1 MSWGTAKRRISS
13 KIASGAF
20 QKPDNTLQ
28 KGIMA
33 AGDIAVA
40 KIMKAEEEERLEK
53 RRQKAAAA
61 AEAKRLA
68 EEQRKKEEEAKK
80 LAREA
85 KAVATRYNAADNP
98 AAVNYITEQ
107 LYTFGDSAAALI
119 ESDVKSGRLSFV
131 DEMRDR
137 PLQGPDVPR
146 DFATP
151 ITVGEGED
159 KKTYSTFKDSDTPIT
174 ADDLEGISTNE
185 NNSEA
190 TRNEAGQMAEIFAP
204 VSEEPAVSLPYQG
217 VEIDP
222 DATETEKLDF
232 TKIQT
237 VADVDGALRNIKVN
251 GINVDDKT
259 LKELKNL
266 RATYYARESAAWVA
280 EASETSDKAFAA
292 MRKFEAQGDNTNYV
306 IAKGIYT
313 GWLNKDAPYK
323 GLLDPEGLIGKS
335 AQDLRDTKA
344 VATKLGAKP
353 EDFEVLD
360 ELLTATEIVE
370 SDAAAQSYI
379 TGASSYNRTVAQIE
393 AALASGD
400 YTADDPLISHLNN
413 IARKQQKQ
421 EIEKEVGVQG
431 VVAVDGLYIDPETNE
446 KTFAVIMRHPN
457 GVNKLRDGTVVD
469 YIPLSDTEASEFAK
483 LSVQTQKYA
492 QELVTSSTAI
502 AEGLRNAENIIQI
515 AKDDPRVRNAG
526 GDVAQFVSGFAR
538 GTDSALGVV
547 QDIFADKGPDYVLT
561 EDELR
566 RELGT
571 RGISDNVLTAALS
584 DELLNLADKTAQ
596 FEAGVLALVFRS
608 GRMEGQAGNAMSNKD
623 FERLMQMLDVKGSVT
638 AFENTVRNYMKE
650 KILSYD
656 DKAFGQD
663 AAGAVAAF
671 KKNFGWSPV
680 QEALPFKDF
689 VAQRNED
696 TLTQSFNA
704 TMQYS
709 PQATKTGDD
718 ETEVVNPDVM
728 NAFLESG
735 GSVKI
740 KNVDVKLSDVLTVLD
755 QYKSEYEGEELVKK
769 QKSLITQIATE
780 LGITDETTIENF
792 AKIIGTKVLPTTK

>member
-1 MSWGTAKRRISS
+1 MAWGSAKRRISG
-13 KIASGAF
+13 KIARGDF

-33 AGDIAVA
+33 AGDIAVS
-40 KIMKAEEEERLEK
+40 KILKAQEEERLEE
-53 RRQKAAAA
+53 RRKKAAAA

-68 EEQRKKEEEAKK
+68 AEQRKKEEEAKK
-80 LAREA
+80 LARQA

-119 ESDVKSGRLSFV
+119 ESDIKSGRVSFV

-146 DFATP
+146 DFP
-151 ITVGEGED
+151 LTVDPDSREPLTEFSNGTKLTAGNVGKFKSFPDEEGNETNPY
-159 KKTYSTFKDSDTPIT
+159 KT
-174 ADDLEGISTNE
+174 EGD
-185 NNSEA
+185 
-190 TRNEAGQMAEIFAP
+190 QMAEIFAP
-204 VSEEPAVSLPYQG
+204 VSEEPAVSLPYKG

-251 GINVDDKT
+251 DINVDDKT

-280 EASETSDKAFAA
+280 EASESADKAFAA
-292 MRKFEAQGDNTNYV
+292 MRRFEAQSDNTNYV

-344 VATKLGAKP
+344 VATSLGAKP
-353 EDFEVLD
+353 EDFSVLD
-360 ELLTATEIVE
+360 QLLESTEIVE
-370 SDAAAQSYI
+370 NDAKAQAYI

-400 YTADDPLISHLNN
+400 YKADDPLISHLNN

-446 KTFAVIMRHPN
+446 KTFAIIMRHPN
-457 GVNKLRDGTVVD
+457 GINRLRDGTVVD
-469 YIPLSDTEASEFAK
+469 YIPLSETEASEFAK

-538 GTDSALGVV
+538 GTDSVLGVV
-547 QDIFADKGPDYVLT
+547 QDIFADRGPDYVLT

-680 QEALPFKDF
+680 QEALPFEDF
-689 VAQRNED
+689 VTQRNES

-709 PQATKTGDD
+709 PQATKTGGD
-718 ETEVVNPDVM
+718 ETVGVTPTAM

-735 GSVKI
+735 GGIKI
-740 KNVDVKLSDVLTVLD
+740 GDAELKLTDVLGEL
-755 QYKSEYEGEELVKK
+755 KKYETQFQGDELVAK
-769 QKSLITQIATE
+769 QQALITQIAKAA
-780 LGITDETTIENF
+780 GITDEKAIANF

>member
-1 MSWGTAKRRISS
+1 MAWGSAKRRISG
-13 KIASGAF
+13 KIARGDF

-33 AGDIAVA
+33 AGDIAVS
-40 KIMKAEEEERLEK
+40 KILKAQEEERLEE
-53 RRQKAAAA
+53 RRKKAAAA

-68 EEQRKKEEEAKK
+68 AEQRKKEEEAQK
-80 LAREA
+80 LARQA
-85 KAVATRYNAADNP
+85 KAIATRYGAQGNTEFI
-98 AAVNYITEQ
+98 NYATEQ

-119 ESDVKSGRLSFV
+119 ESDYKSGRLAIG
-131 DEMRDR
+131 EKETGPM
-137 PLQGPDVPR
+137 QGPLLQPMTDDELRIAENTTLDAYRAAEGDADPN
-146 DFATP
+146 TP
-151 ITVGEGED
+151 D
-159 KKTYSTFKDSDTPIT
+159 AKTNIVTSFKADGGIDAQMNSILDRTGALSDEQIASQTY
-174 ADDLEGISTNE
+174 EGIT
-185 NNSEA
+185 
-190 TRNEAGQMAEIFAP
+190 
-204 VSEEPAVSLPYQG
+204 
-217 VEIDP
+217 IDP

-251 GINVDDKT
+251 DINVDDKT

-280 EASETSDKAFAA
+280 EASESADKAFAA
-292 MRKFEAQGDNTNYV
+292 MRRFEAQSDNTNYV

-344 VATKLGAKP
+344 VATSLGAKP
-353 EDFEVLD
+353 EDFSVLD
-360 ELLTATEIVE
+360 QLLESTEIVE
-370 SDAAAQSYI
+370 NDAKAQAYI

-400 YTADDPLISHLNN
+400 YKADDPLISHLNN

-446 KTFAVIMRHPN
+446 KTFAIIMRHPN
-457 GVNKLRDGTVVD
+457 GINRLRDGTVVD
-469 YIPLSDTEASEFAK
+469 YIPLSETEASEFAK

-538 GTDSALGVV
+538 GTDSVLGVV
-547 QDIFADKGPDYVLT
+547 QDIFADRGPDYVLT

-680 QEALPFKDF
+680 QEALPFEDF
-689 VAQRNED
+689 VTQRNES

-709 PQATKTGDD
+709 PQATKTGGD
-718 ETEVVNPDVM
+718 ETVGVTPTAM

-735 GSVKI
+735 GGIKI
-740 KNVDVKLSDVLTVLD
+740 GDAELKLTDVLGEL
-755 QYKSEYEGEELVKK
+755 KKYETQFQGDELVAK
-769 QKSLITQIATE
+769 QQALITQIAKAA
-780 LGITDETTIENF
+780 GITDEKAIANF

>member
-1 MSWGTAKRRISS
+1 MSLRSTKSNIRS
-13 KIASGAF
+13 KINSGAF
-20 QKPDNTLQ
+20 EDNSVDWSGLMS
-28 KGIMA
+28 G
-33 AGDIAVA
+33 A
-40 KIMKAEEEERLEK
+40 KIVAQGMLDKAEREREEKKAERK
-53 RRQKAAAA
+53 RKAAAA
-61 AEAKRLA
+61 AKIAA
-68 EEQRKKEEEAKK
+68 EQKKKEEKE
-80 LAREA
+80 RELKR
-85 KAVATRYNAADNP
+85 KATAIAARYNATSNP
-98 AAVNYITEQ
+98 TAINYITEQ
-107 LYTFGDSAAALI
+107 LFTFGDSAAALI
-119 ESDVKSGRLSFV
+119 DSDIKTGRVTFV
-131 DEMRDR
+131 DEMRER

-151 ITVGEGED
+151 ITTGEGED
-159 KKTYSTFKDSDTPIT
+159 QKTFSTFKNSENPIT
-174 ADDLEGISTNE
+174 SGDLEGISNNE

-190 TRNEAGQMAEIFAP
+190 IRTEAGQMAEIFAP
-204 VSEEPAVSLPYQG
+204 VSEEPAVSLPYKG
-217 VEIDP
+217 VDIDP
-222 DATETEKLDF
+222 DATEKEKIDF
-232 TKIQT
+232 NKIKS
-237 VADVDGALRNIKVN
+237 VADVDGVLRNIN
-251 GINVDDKT
+251 YNDMNVDEKSIKA
-259 LKELKNL
+259 LQNM
-266 RATYYARESAAWVA
+266 RATFYARESAAWVA
-280 EASETSDKAFAA
+280 EASESSEKAFAA
-292 MRKFEAQGDNTNYV
+292 MTQFEAQGDDENYV

-313 GWLNKDAPYK
+313 AWLNQDKPYK

-335 AQDLRDTKA
+335 AQDLRSTKA
-344 VATKLGAKP
+344 VAEKLGAQKNDLVIL
-353 EDFEVLD
+353 EQLLKSA
-360 ELLTATEIVE
+360 ELVE
-370 SDAAAQSYI
+370 NDAETQTYL
-379 TGASSYNRTVAQIE
+379 TGATSYNRTVAQIE

-431 VVAVDGLYIDPETNE
+431 VVAVDGLYIDPETKA

-469 YIPLSDTEASEFAK
+469 YIPLSETEASEFAK

-526 GDVAQFVSGFAR
+526 GDVAQFISGFAR
-538 GTDSALGVV
+538 GTDSVLGVV
-547 QDIFADKGPDYVLT
+547 QDMFEGKGPDYVLT

-571 RGISDNVLTAALS
+571 RGISDNVLTTALS

-680 QEALPFKDF
+680 QEALPFEDF
-689 VAQRNED
+689 VTQRNES

-709 PQATKTGDD
+709 PQATKTGGD
-718 ETEVVNPDVM
+718 ETVGVTPTAM

-735 GSVKI
+735 GGIKI
-740 KNVDVKLSDVLTVLD
+740 GDAELKLTDVLGEL
-755 QYKSEYEGEELVKK
+755 KKYETQFQGDELVAK
-769 QKSLITQIATE
+769 QQALITQIAKAA
-780 LGITDETTIENF
+780 GITDEKAIANF

>member
-1 MSWGTAKRRISS
+1 MSLRSTKSNIRS
-13 KIASGAF
+13 KINSGAF
-20 QKPDNTLQ
+20 EDNSVDWSGLMS
-28 KGIMA
+28 G
-33 AGDIAVA
+33 A
-40 KIMKAEEEERLEK
+40 KIVAQGMLDKAEREREEKKAERK
-53 RRQKAAAA
+53 RKAAAA
-61 AEAKRLA
+61 AKIAA
-68 EEQRKKEEEAKK
+68 EQKKKEEKE
-80 LAREA
+80 RELKR
-85 KAVATRYNAADNP
+85 KATAIAARYNATSNP
-98 AAVNYITEQ
+98 TAINYITEQ
-107 LYTFGDSAAALI
+107 LFTFGDSAAALI
-119 ESDVKSGRLSFV
+119 DSDIKTGRVTFV
-131 DEMRDR
+131 DEMRER

-151 ITVGEGED
+151 ITTGEGED
-159 KKTYSTFKDSDTPIT
+159 QKTFSTFKNSENPIT
-174 ADDLEGISTNE
+174 SGDLEGISNNE

-190 TRNEAGQMAEIFAP
+190 IRTEAGQMAEIFAP
-204 VSEEPAVSLPYQG
+204 VSEEPAVSLPYKG
-217 VEIDP
+217 VDIDP
-222 DATETEKLDF
+222 DATEKEKIDF
-232 TKIQT
+232 NKIKS
-237 VADVDGALRNIKVN
+237 VADVDGVLRNIN
-251 GINVDDKT
+251 YNDMNVDEKSIKA
-259 LKELKNL
+259 LQNM
-266 RATYYARESAAWVA
+266 RATFYARESAAWVA
-280 EASETSDKAFAA
+280 EASESSEKAFAA
-292 MRKFEAQGDNTNYV
+292 MTQFEAQGDDENYV

-313 GWLNKDAPYK
+313 AWLNQDKPYK

-335 AQDLRDTKA
+335 AQDLRSTKA
-344 VATKLGAKP
+344 VAEKLGAQKNDLVIL
-353 EDFEVLD
+353 EQLLKSA
-360 ELLTATEIVE
+360 ELVE
-370 SDAAAQSYI
+370 NDAETQTYL
-379 TGASSYNRTVAQIE
+379 TGATSYNRTVAQIE

-431 VVAVDGLYIDPETNE
+431 VVAVDGLYIDPETKA

-469 YIPLSDTEASEFAK
+469 YIPLSETEASEFAK

-526 GDVAQFVSGFAR
+526 GDVAQFVAGFAR
-538 GTDSALGVV
+538 GTDSVLGVV
-547 QDIFADKGPDYVLT
+547 QDMFEGKGPDYVLT

-571 RGISDNVLTAALS
+571 RGISDNVLTTALS

-680 QEALPFKDF
+680 QEALPFEDF
-689 VAQRNED
+689 VTQRNES

-709 PQATKTGDD
+709 PQATKTGGD
-718 ETEVVNPDVM
+718 ETVGVTPTAM

-735 GSVKI
+735 GGIKI
-740 KNVDVKLSDVLTVLD
+740 GDAELKLTDVLGEL
-755 QYKSEYEGEELVKK
+755 KKYETQFQGDELVAK
-769 QKSLITQIATE
+769 QQALITQIAKAA
-780 LGITDETTIENF
+780 GITDEKAIANF
-792 AKIIGTKVLPTTK
+792 AKIIGTKVLPTTE